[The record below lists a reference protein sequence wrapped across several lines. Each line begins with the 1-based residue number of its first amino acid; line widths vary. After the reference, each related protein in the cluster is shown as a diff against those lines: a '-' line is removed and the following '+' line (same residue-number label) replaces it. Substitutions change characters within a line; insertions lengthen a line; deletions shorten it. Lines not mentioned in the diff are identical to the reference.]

1 MKVMTGWT
9 PSEMAKIL
17 KRKVKTVRQQIYNLG
32 IKPLTKEATYPDD
45 TLEALRNIQ
54 PQGRPK
60 KAEAVKPKTK
70 GKKGT

>member
-1 MKVMTGWT
+1 
-9 PSEMAKIL
+9 
-17 KRKVKTVRQQIYNLG
+17 LG

-60 KAEAVKPKTK
+60 KAVTVKPKTK
-70 GKKGT
+70 PKKTT